1 VGLRLE
7 YRIELTDHPFQ
18 ESHASHVES
27 NLISQVRVANIGQE
41 IDVWVLGRTRVRLR
55 VGETAFNRTT
65 TDANVFK
72 SP

>member
-1 VGLRLE
+1 MK
-7 YRIELTDHPFQ
+7 LTDHLFQ

-55 VGETAFNRTT
+55 VGKTAS
-65 TDANVFK
+65 D
-72 SP
+72 